1 MHSRAR
7 VRLQGGTVCV
17 CVGSQ
22 AQGGCACAARVL
34 DGAARTSDTSQQDG
48 TSCQHAQRLR
58 GAVGYRFDRV
68 GQLPRLYSLHNGQ
81 ERAIRHAGVR
91 QLRHGRR
98 LRSLASFKYPRKGA
112 EVKII

>member
-91 QLRHGRR
+91 QLRVCEVWRVSSTRVKARR
-98 LRSLASFKYPRKGA
+98 
-112 EVKII
+112 